1 MGRGRHATRAAGV
14 ALTLALASG
23 LLVPR
28 PASAAD
34 APFSIEGVI
43 SLATADLDDDGSREI
58 VALVTEEGGLEA
70 RAYGFDAGEWRVRA
84 GGPVEVRDSTTGEPR
99 PVRAGADG
107 ATLLG
112 WQQDGRAGVLLITTQ
127 HPVDA
132 ERACCVEVAPMRLD
146 GTRLLVGP
154 GSDEIQAAD
163 TVMTVD
169 FEDDG
174 TQELFLTSQDF
185 TTGGTADVAVL
196 AWDGSSLRQVQV
208 DGLREVATDIFAAPG
223 DADGVPGEE
232 LVFPP
237 TDDDGRYARLRTDGA
252 GGLVVEVAPRTDAEE
267 PMWLAGSARGLL
279 VAQAPRG
286 AVVLRWPRDGALT
299 PVRTLEGITVGGFL
313 PWVGSDLPA
322 VVGYGS
328 TQSQFAGSTPSVVI
342 DVEGET
348 IAELTPS
355 PAVERL
361 LRYLDRDF
369 RAFANA
375 GHPIYP
381 FPGALLGGLPGGSQV
396 LVGGGNAVYFHADGT
411 TEVRPASAM
420 LDVGFLGTAGP
431 DAGWAAV
438 TDGAGWLAGGRLLW
452 LTVGPPTGSTVR
464 ILPTEAL
471 LAPEPDEGLLRPTI
485 TGAVE
490 VLPDAEGRA
499 RLATGAEGFSVSIDG
514 PPGSRVLAVRDQSIV
529 RQGVLNDR
537 PLSVNIVPRSER
549 VDRMEAAFLLI
560 TPTGQAFGVDW
571 VVDVL
576 REPPSVTAGGT
587 TRDGAW
593 SAVVSGEAT
602 PGSSVRVDGV
612 ATELADDGSFSV
624 TVDAGLWPR
633 PVSVTASDA
642 LGRETTTRVD
652 VVGMVDYRSW
662 PWIPILG
669 ALTIGLGAVL
679 FVRTPGRRHH
689 EPAAVLADEG
699 MLEEIDAG

>member
-1 MGRGRHATRAAGV
+1 MVRGRHATRAAGV
-14 ALTLALASG
+14 ALALALV
-23 LLVPR
+23 LPH
-28 PASAAD
+28 PAAAAAD
-34 APFSIEGVI
+34 APFSIEDVV
-43 SLATADLDDDGSREI
+43 SLATADLDGDGSREI
-58 VALVTEEGGLEA
+58 VVLVTGNAGLEA
-70 RAYGFDAGEWRVRA
+70 RALVFDAGEWRVRA
-84 GGPVEVRDSTTGEPR
+84 SGPVEMRDSASGERR
-99 PVRAGADG
+99 PVRLGADG
-107 ATLLG
+107 AALLE
-112 WQQDGRAGVLLITTQ
+112 WQQDGRAGVLLVTTQ
-127 HPVDA
+127 HPVGA
-132 ERACCVEVAPMRLD
+132 ERPCCVEIAPLRLD
-146 GTRLLVGP
+146 GGRLVAGP

-185 TTGGTADVAVL
+185 TNGQTQDVAVL
-196 AWDGSSLRQVQV
+196 AWDGSSLRQVKV
-208 DGLREVATDIFAAPG
+208 DGLLEVATDIFAAPG
-223 DADGVPGEE
+223 DADGEPGEE

-237 TDDDGRYARLRTDGA
+237 AGDDGRYARLRTDGA
-252 GGLVVEVAPRTDAEE
+252 GGLVVEVAPPLDDEE
-267 PMWLAGSARGLL
+267 PMWFAGSARGLL
-279 VAQAPRG
+279 VGQTPRD

-299 PVRTLEGITVGGFL
+299 PVRALEGITVGGFL

-328 TQSQFAGSTPSVVI
+328 TPSVFGGSTPSVVV
-342 DVEGET
+342 DVEGEV
-348 IAELTPS
+348 IAELEPS

-375 GHPIYP
+375 GHPMYP
-381 FPGALLGGLPGGSQV
+381 FAGALLGGLPGGSQV
-396 LVGGGNAVYFHADGT
+396 FVGGGNAVYFHADGT

-420 LDVGFLGTAGP
+420 LDVAVLGTAGP
-431 DAGWAAV
+431 DSGWAAV
-438 TDGAGWLAGGRLLW
+438 TEGAGWLAYGRFLW
-452 LTVGPPTGSTVR
+452 LGVGPPEGSTVR
-464 ILPTEAL
+464 VVPTETL
-471 LAPEPDEGLLRPTI
+471 LAPELDDGLLRPTI

-490 VLPDAEGRA
+490 LPADPDGRA

-529 RQGVLNDR
+529 RQGVLMSDR

-549 VDRMEAAFLLI
+549 VDRLEAAFLLI

-571 VVDVL
+571 AVDVL
-576 REPPSVTAGGT
+576 REPPGVTAGGA

-593 SAVVSGEAT
+593 SAVVTGEAT
-602 PGSSVRVDGV
+602 PGSLVRVDGV
-612 ATELADDGSFSV
+612 ATEVADDGAFSV

-669 ALTIGLGAVL
+669 ALTVVFGAVL
-679 FVRTPGRRHH
+679 FVRTPGGRRHQ
-689 EPAAVLADEG
+689 PADALADEG